1 MPTFNDPVVD
11 ADELR
16 EAARALAHATR
27 SVNGPTGVYPV
38 LGALSSSLA
47 SMSQSL
53 HQLGDLHD
61 QPGERG
67 VSVGG
72 DAQAGRAASYRVAW
86 ELHRAAEMLH
96 QVAECVDRAHEI
108 EASITYATNAPHR
121 PQRRPAPNAGL
132 SL

>member
-1 MPTFNDPVVD
+1 MPTFNDPTAD

-16 EAARALAHATR
+16 EAARGLAHATR
-27 SVNGPTGVYPV
+27 SMNNSTAVYPV
-38 LGALSSSLA
+38 LGALTASLA

-61 QPGERG
+61 QPAKCG
-67 VSVGG
+67 VSAIG

-86 ELHRAAEMLH
+86 ELHRAAEMLQ
-96 QVAECVDRAHEI
+96 QVAECIDRAHEI
-108 EASITYATNAPHR
+108 EASMTYATSTPERPHR
-121 PQRRPAPNAGL
+121 HPAPNAGL